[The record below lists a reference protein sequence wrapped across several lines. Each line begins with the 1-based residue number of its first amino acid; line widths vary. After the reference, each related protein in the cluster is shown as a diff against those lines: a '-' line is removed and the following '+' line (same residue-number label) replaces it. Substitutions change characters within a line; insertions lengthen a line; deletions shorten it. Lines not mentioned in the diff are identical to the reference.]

1 VYIYEKIK
9 EMIPSTF
16 SEFFCSLSETGKQAV
31 ITELTHMMISN
42 TEKEITSL
50 AEKKASIKCPN
61 CSSSDI
67 SGNGKQN
74 AIQKYVCKSCRKYF
88 RDTTG
93 SVMCNLKK
101 PELLPTYMYNMLLGY
116 SIRKCAKETGISVQS
131 SFDWRHKI
139 LSSFDEL
146 NPNAFKGIVESDDIF
161 FLESSKGNRNL
172 TRVRRSRGS
181 KATKRGISNEQ
192 VAVVVTQ
199 DRSGN
204 QELKV
209 VKQGRISKT
218 DLEEVFGSRIEQ
230 GAVLCTDAHRSYTA
244 FAKGKEIDHQKFTA
258 NKGQRVVNKIYH
270 VQNVNNTTKRLRTWM
285 RPYNG
290 VATKYLQNY
299 MNWFMVL
306 EKIKH
311 NSNRLQAFTG
321 YALTS
326 TSAYELWISLPH
338 SYLC

>member
-1 VYIYEKIK
+1 
-9 EMIPSTF
+9 MIPSTF
-16 SEFFCSLSETGKQAV
+16 SEYFQNLSETGRQAV
-31 ITELTHMMISN
+31 ITELTQMVMMSN
-42 TEKEITSL
+42 NEAETSSL
-50 AEKKASIKCPN
+50 AEKKASIKCPG

-74 AIQKYVCKSCRKYF
+74 GIQKYVCKSCKKYF

-93 SVMCNLKK
+93 RLVCNLKK
-101 PELLPTYMYNMLLGY
+101 PELLPKYMYNMLLGY
-116 SIRKCAKETGISVQS
+116 SIRKCAKETGISMQT

-139 LSSFDEL
+139 ISSFDEL
-146 NPNAFKGIVESDDIF
+146 NPSTFKGIVESDDIF
-161 FLESSKGNRNL
+161 FLESSKGSRSL
-172 TRVRRSRGS
+172 DRERRSRGS
-181 KATKRGISNEQ
+181 KATKRGISNQQ

-209 VKQGRISKT
+209 VKKGRISKSNL
-218 DLEEVFGSRIEQ
+218 DEVLGSRIEE
-230 GAVLCTDAHRSYTA
+230 GSVLCTDAHRSYSA
-244 FAKGKEIDHQKFTA
+244 FAKGKKIDHQKFTA
-258 NKGQRVVNKIYH
+258 NKGQRVVNKVYH
-270 VQNVNNTTKRLRTWM
+270 VQNVNNTAKRLRTWM

-311 NSNRLQAFTG
+311 NSNRLQAFTQFAMASTTA
-321 YALTS
+321 YQAWSSLSSSAL
-326 TSAYELWISLPH
+326 L
-338 SYLC
+338 